1 MTADQFWS
9 GWWWPALTAALGFV
23 YTWLLFRQWLQ
34 RRKMHQLM
42 WTIGFLFYAVAALM
56 EAWSEYVG
64 SWNPTTYRIYIVLA
78 ATMVGFL
85 GNGTCYLIFKRRIWG
100 DIYLAVNLI
109 GMTIFLWGTFNVEL
123 VMEKLV
129 AGIVV
134 GGQALGA
141 GGTFPRIMS
150 LPFNVIGTIFLIG
163 GSAWSIIKF
172 LPKKE
177 YRYRVW
183 ANVLIIIGT
192 LVIAGAGS
200 MARAGMTRGLYVAEM
215 VASAILLAGFLMAGT
230 LDKGAKAAVAAGRE
244 KRAMESTV
252 AGGTAPMVREAVAAP
267 GADELHE
274 GDPAFCERELTAR
287 DPDETA

>member
-1 MTADQFWS
+1 MSEQFWS
-9 GWWWPALTAALGFV
+9 GWWWPAMTALLGFV
-23 YTWLLFRQWLQ
+23 YTWLLLRQWLQ

-64 SWNPTTYRIYIVLA
+64 HWSPTTYRIYIVLA

-85 GNGTCYLIFKRRIWG
+85 GNGTCYLIFKKRTWG
-100 DIYLAVNLI
+100 DIYLAFNIVGLVV
-109 GMTIFLWGTFNVEL
+109 FLWGTFNVDL
-123 VMEKLV
+123 IMENLK

-134 GGQALGA
+134 GGTALGSA
-141 GGTFPRIMS
+141 TSFPRVMS
-150 LPFNVIGTIFLIG
+150 LPFNIIGSLFLLG

-183 ANVLIIIGT
+183 ANVLIIVGT

-200 MARAGMTRGLYVAEM
+200 MARAGVTQGLYVAEM
-215 VASAILLAGFLMAGT
+215 IASAILLAGFLMAST
-230 LDKGAKAAVAAGRE
+230 LEKGAKAAVAASRE
-244 KRAMESTV
+244 QRA
-252 AGGTAPMVREAVAAP
+252 AAANDA
-267 GADELHE
+267 GADAGAGPVAEVQAGDEHE
-274 GDPAFCERELTAR
+274 GDVAFCERELTQQSDDAG
-287 DPDETA
+287 AAG

>member
-1 MTADQFWS
+1 MSDQFWS

-23 YTWLLFRQWLQ
+23 YTWLLLRQWLQ

-64 SWNPTTYRIYIVLA
+64 QWSPTTYRIYIVLA

-85 GNGTCYLIFKRRIWG
+85 GNGTCYLVFKRRMWG
-100 DIYLAVNLI
+100 DIYLAFNLI
-109 GMTIFLWGTFNVEL
+109 GMSIFLWGTFNVQL

-141 GGTFPRIMS
+141 GGTFPRVMS
-150 LPFNVIGTIFLIG
+150 LPFNIIGSLFLIG

-200 MARAGMTRGLYVAEM
+200 MARAGVTQGLYVAEM
-215 VASAILLAGFLMAGT
+215 IASAILLAGFLMAGT
-230 LDKGAKAAVAAGRE
+230 LDKGAKAAVAASRE
-244 KRAMESTV
+244 QRASAAGAQPASVASATV
-252 AGGTAPMVREAVAAP
+252 GGAE
-267 GADELHE
+267 HE
-274 GDPAFCERELTAR
+274 VDPAFCERELTEQPGEGA
-287 DPDETA
+287 

>member
-1 MTADQFWS
+1 MTDAFWS
-9 GWWWPALTAALGFV
+9 GWWWPALTAILGFV
-23 YTWLLFRQWLQ
+23 YTWLLFRQWYR

-56 EAWSEYVG
+56 EAWSEYIG
-64 SWNPTTYRIYIVLA
+64 HWNPTTYRIYIVLA

-85 GNGTCYLIFKRRIWG
+85 GNGTCYLIFKKRIWG
-100 DIYLAVNLI
+100 DIYLAFNLI
-109 GMTIFLWGTFNVEL
+109 GMSIFLWGTFNVEL
-123 VMEKLV
+123 VMDKLV

-141 GGTFPRIMS
+141 GGTFPRVMS
-150 LPFNVIGTIFLIG
+150 LPFNIIGSLFLIG

-200 MARAGMTRGLYVAEM
+200 MARAGVTRGLYVAEM

-230 LDKGAKAAVAAGRE
+230 LDRGAKAAVAANRE
-244 KRAMESTV
+244 RDLTEQASEST
-252 AGGTAPMVREAVAAP
+252 
-267 GADELHE
+267 
-274 GDPAFCERELTAR
+274 
-287 DPDETA
+287 